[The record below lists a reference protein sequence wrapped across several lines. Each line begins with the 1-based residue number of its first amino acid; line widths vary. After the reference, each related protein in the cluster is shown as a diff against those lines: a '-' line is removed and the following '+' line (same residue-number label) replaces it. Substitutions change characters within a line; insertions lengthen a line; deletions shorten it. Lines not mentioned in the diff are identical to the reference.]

1 MKSFLRNINVIFM
14 LFLLIQQV
22 SEAQETRIELSNDD
36 IINSALFFKTQ
47 SDPLSIMELMYDNGP
62 IVNLPGGG
70 CSGGDASIQDPS
82 LGHSIFGW
90 GIQQNLGNYIA
101 DDFSN
106 PAPWQI
112 DSILFYAY
120 QGGATTTTITG
131 VYIQIWNGKPNEGGI
146 VVWGDTVT
154 NRLQGV
160 ALTNIYRAASSNPTD
175 CSRRIQLVSAN
186 VNLEIVPGSYWIQW
200 GMTGSETSGP
210 WCPPVTIAGD
220 SVTGNALQRVSYT
233 WTPALNGIHPNG
245 APFFLYGSEISPG
258 IEITTPG
265 GGENWMA
272 GTTKTITWSSSY
284 VDSVDIEYSTNNGAN
299 WISIIRGKINTGSHN
314 WQVPNTPSTN
324 CKVSVKNSAN
334 ALIRSISNNVFT
346 IFEYPSQIN
355 VSATYSF
362 SDATKSSNYKII
374 GLPGQNNFPMND
386 IVTGT
391 PGKNGDWRA
400 FWDPGSGSFTEYNGT
415 SNFNFTPGKAF
426 WLISKNEISIN
437 QTVNSVTLSGDNT
450 YSIPLHNEWNLI
462 SNPFEK
468 NISWSAVQTLNSVSQ
483 PLKHFQS
490 GSYSDVQIFEPY
502 KGYYFFNSS
511 GLTSLKIPYLSS
523 GVLEKIN
530 NNRKKVLELCLTKD
544 NIILSK
550 VIAGFSDESKTGI
563 DINDVFS
570 PPSEFCEININLIND
585 EIETN
590 YKLLQEDF
598 RTNIGEG
605 QDYYLLIKNNSNKS
619 ITLEVYGIDNFIE
632 CEIHLIDKKLLT
644 GFDLKKQ
651 YKLVI
656 EPGKSERE
664 YVLIIGSKD
673 YIKNKQMDF
682 VPTEFQLY
690 QNYPNP
696 FNPNTVIGYQL
707 PLSGNVTLKVYDILG
722 RKIAIL
728 VDEYKPAGRY
738 EVEFN
743 LPAGRQGPES
753 GIRNLASGIYFY
765 QLRAGSNVETKKM
778 ILIR

>member
-1 MKSFLRNINVIFM
+1 MKSFLRNLCVIFM
-14 LFLLIQQV
+14 LCFSIQQV
-22 SEAQETRIELSNDD
+22 SEAQETRFELSDD
-36 IINSALFFKTQ
+36 ISYNSALNYKINTMP
-47 SDPLSIMELMYDNGP
+47 SGIMQLLYDNGP

-70 CSGGDASIQDPS
+70 CSGGDASVQDPS

-120 QGGATTTTITG
+120 QTGATTTTITG
-131 VYIQIWNGKPNEGGI
+131 VYIQIWRGKPNEGGI

-154 NRLQGV
+154 NRMQNV

-186 VNLEIVPGSYWIQW
+186 VNLSIVPGTYWVQW

-220 SVTGNALQRVSYT
+220 SLTGDAIQRVSYI

-245 APFFLYGSEISPG
+245 APFFLYGSEIPPS
-258 IEITTPG
+258 IEITTPN
-265 GGENWMA
+265 GGENWLA
-272 GTTKTITWSSSY
+272 GTTKTITWNSSY

-299 WISIIRGKINTGSHN
+299 WINIIRGKTNTGSHN
-314 WQVPNTPSTN
+314 WQVPNTPSAN

-334 ALIRSISNNVFT
+334 ALIRSISNSVFT

-355 VSATYSF
+355 VAATYSF
-362 SDATKSSNYKII
+362 SDATKTSNYKMI
-374 GLPGQNNFPMND
+374 GLPGQNNIPMND

-400 FWDPGSGSFTEYNGT
+400 FWDPGSGAFTEYNGT

-426 WLISKNEISIN
+426 WVISKNEISIN

-450 YSIPLHNEWNLI
+450 YTIPLHSEWNLI

-468 NISWSAVQTLNSVSQ
+468 NISWSAVQTLNSISQ

-490 GSYSDVQIFEPY
+490 GSYSDAQNFEPY
-502 KGYYFFNSS
+502 KGYYLFNSG
-511 GLTSLKIPYLSS
+511 GLTSLSIPYLSS
-523 GVLEKIN
+523 GGLEKIN
-530 NNRKKVLELCLTKD
+530 AGNEKVLELSLTKD
-544 NIILSK
+544 NSILSK
-550 VIAGFSDESKTGI
+550 AAVGFSDEAKNGI

-570 PPSEFCEININLIND
+570 PPSEFCEINISLVNNEL
-585 EIETN
+585 ETN
-590 YKLLQEDF
+590 YKFLQEDF
-598 RTNIGEG
+598 RPEIGEG
-605 QDYYLLIKNNSNKS
+605 QDYYLSVKNNSDKS
-619 ITLEVYGIDNFIE
+619 VSLEVSGLDYFVE
-632 CEIHLIDKKLLT
+632 YEVHLVDKNMLT

-651 YKLVI
+651 YNLII
-656 EPGKSERE
+656 EPDKSERE
-664 YVLIIGSKD
+664 YLLIIGSKD
-673 YIKNKQMDF
+673 YIKNKQLDF
-682 VPTEFQLY
+682 VPKEFQLY

-696 FNPNTVIGYQL
+696 FNPSTKISWQSPVGSHQ
-707 PLSGNVTLKVYDILG
+707 VLKVFDVLG
-722 RKIAIL
+722 NEIITL
-728 VDEYKPAGRY
+728 VDEYKPLGRY

-743 LPAGRQGPES
+743 PES
-753 GIRNLASGIYFY
+753 GIRNLASGVYFY
-765 QLRAGSNVETKKM
+765 QLRAG
-778 ILIR
+778 IIR